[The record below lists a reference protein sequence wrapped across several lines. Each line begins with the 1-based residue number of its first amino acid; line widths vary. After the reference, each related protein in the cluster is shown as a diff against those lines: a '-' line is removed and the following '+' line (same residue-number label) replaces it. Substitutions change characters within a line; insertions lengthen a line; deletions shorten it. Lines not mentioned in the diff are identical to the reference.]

1 MSSGMGLEG
10 VAVGVVDT
18 EAPVVV
24 VVLVAVPVVVVAEE
38 EETAFLAEGLETES
52 SCSRSG
58 CSEESVG
65 LIEAQA
71 ACHTALGLV
80 VFAS

>member
-1 MSSGMGLEG
+1 MSSGMGLEA

-18 EAPVVV
+18 AAPVVV
-24 VVLVAVPVVVVAEE
+24 AVLVAVPVVVVAEE
-38 EETAFLAEGLETES
+38 QETAILVEGLETES
-52 SCSRSG
+52 NCSHPG
-58 CSEESVG
+58 CSEESVE
-65 LIEAQA
+65 LIEAQV